1 MQQNRYESL
10 NFKELSFSKSLS
22 RSMHKLCFIFNIV
35 LFNLVL
41 LFSSVAS
48 ASKGADELH
57 IIHTYAKDEL
67 ADILNAF
74 AKDNGLKPRI
84 EFYWQDQLKTNLLRL
99 IELGK
104 APDVIL
110 QPSDHLGL
118 HQYAHYSEIDRNKL
132 GAKLSNRVWES
143 AYSDG
148 GLYGAPV
155 FQGNHLMLYYNKSLS
170 AQPAAD
176 WIDLFKQEADFKDRG
191 FRAIA
196 WSYDEPF
203 WFLPFLGAF
212 GGWPIHE
219 GKITLDTPEMAKAL
233 EFYKSLRTRN
243 LPAPD
248 CSLPC
253 TMDLFKKEKV
263 AYTINGEWA
272 AKDFHDVL
280 GDKLGIAPIPQVEG
294 KTVIATFATH
304 VLAFPNNGLQGE
316 HSEMLYKL
324 INYLQSTK
332 VQKQVWDVMGAIP
345 VEQDAFQYAASTAND
360 YRREMITLMNNT
372 RALPSDQAMT
382 FIWDAIGK
390 GFIRHQE
397 GAVNAPQATKLM
409 QKLADRHIR
418 RVERM
423 AEREKAKQEEAE
435 KAAKDM
441 TPTE

>member
-1 MQQNRYESL
+1 MRRL
-10 NFKELSFSKSLS
+10 
-22 RSMHKLCFIFNIV
+22 LCIFNIV
-35 LFNLVL
+35 LLCAAF
-41 LFSSVAS
+41 APMTK
-48 ASKGADELH
+48 AEDELH

-67 ADILNAF
+67 ADILKDF
-74 AKDNGLKPRI
+74 AKERKLKARI

-118 HQYAHYSEIDRNKL
+118 HQYAHYSEIDRNRLK
-132 GAKLSNRVWES
+132 ADLSKRVWES

-148 GLYGAPV
+148 GLFGAPV

-170 AQPAAD
+170 SQPAAD
-176 WIDLFKQEADFKDRG
+176 WVDLFKQEADFKERG
-191 FRAIA
+191 FRAIS

-212 GGWPIHE
+212 GGWPIQD
-219 GKITLDTPEMAKAL
+219 GVITLDTPEMAKAL
-233 EFYKSLRTRN
+233 EFYKSLRTRK

-253 TMDLFKKEKV
+253 TMDMFKKGKV

-272 AKDFHDVL
+272 AKEFHEVL
-280 GDKLGIAPIPQVEG
+280 GDNLGIAPIPQVEG
-294 KTVIATFATH
+294 RTVVATFATH
-304 VLAFPNNGLQGE
+304 VLAFPNQGLQGE
-316 HSEMLYKL
+316 HSELLYEL
-324 INYLQSTK
+324 INYLQSHEI
-332 VQKQVWDVMGAIP
+332 QKQVWNVMGAIP
-345 VEQDAFQYAASTAND
+345 VEQKAFQYAANNADD
-360 YRREMITLMNNT
+360 YRKDMITLMNNT

-409 QKLADRHIR
+409 QKLADRHMR
-418 RVERM
+418 RVTRM
-423 AEREKAKQEEAE
+423 AEQEKEKQAQAE
-435 KAAKDM
+435 NAAKEEN
-441 TPTE
+441 PTE